1 MGEKNTFDGIHYNQ
15 VKFFIVNCCCSDTT
29 TVKGR
34 RYNTY
39 CTNIIHT
46 AYIDDTMSE
55 YAGIETSRQVRRK
68 KMGLLMKRIRST
80 GIHSMYAQRR
90 KRKSKHPEAEEDRVE
105 RSGEV
110 LNDCDRSKTRPT
122 AVPITTTQYCGSS
135 VTNMMGFGWLLGACF
150 GDTYS
155 VDKSGDDGLEYKTC
169 DTPKTAEIS
178 QDDDYDED
186 SDHVDEDDDDD
197 DDDSSGGSTQP
208 SASRV
213 NQVLL
218 LPAINMKED
227 GISDISSS
235 SSEDSSWSSD
245 SYDSDESKSKQGVRD
260 HQKKKKR
267 MELIIKRRK

>member
-1 MGEKNTFDGIHYNQ
+1 MIPRQSKVD
-15 VKFFIVNCCCSDTT
+15 DT
-29 TVKGR
+29 
-34 RYNTY
+34 
-39 CTNIIHT
+39 IHT
-46 AYIDDTMSE
+46 ADVHTFAYIDDTMSE
-55 YAGIETSRQVRRK
+55 YADIETSRQVRRK
-68 KMGLLMKRIRST
+68 KMGRLMKRIRPT
-80 GIHSMYAQRR
+80 GLHSMYAKRR
-90 KRKSKHPEAEEDRVE
+90 KWKSKHPEAEEDRVE

-110 LNDCDRSKTRPT
+110 LNDFDRSKTRPT
-122 AVPITTTQYCGSS
+122 AVPITTSQYCGPS

-178 QDDDYDED
+178 QDDDNDED
-186 SDHVDEDDDDD
+186 SNHVDEDDNDD

-218 LPAINMKED
+218 LPAMNIKED

-245 SYDSDESKSKQGVRD
+245 SYDSDESKWKQGERD

-267 MELIIKRRK
+267 MELIMKRKKRDGLG

>member
-1 MGEKNTFDGIHYNQ
+1 MIPRQSKVD
-15 VKFFIVNCCCSDTT
+15 D
-29 TVKGR
+29 
-34 RYNTY
+34 
-39 CTNIIHT
+39 IIHT
-46 AYIDDTMSE
+46 AHIIHTSYIDDTMSE
-55 YAGIETSRQVRRK
+55 YADIETNTHVRRK
-68 KMGLLMKRIRST
+68 KMGRLMKRIRST
-80 GIHSMYAQRR
+80 GLHSMIAKRR

-110 LNDCDRSKTRPT
+110 LNDCDRSKTRRPT
-122 AVPITTTQYCGSS
+122 SVPIATTQYCGSS

-186 SDHVDEDDDDD
+186 SNHVDEDDDD

-245 SYDSDESKSKQGVRD
+245 SYDSDESKSIQGVRD

-267 MELIIKRRK
+267 MKLIIKRR